1 MVKYQAKH
9 DGVLIVT
16 PFQLRK
22 SQLPN
27 FISLCDVVGVHIA
40 SDKTCVV
47 LVLFY
52 HLLASN

>member
-1 MVKYQAKH
+1 MIKYQAKH

-40 SDKTCVV
+40 SDKTRVV